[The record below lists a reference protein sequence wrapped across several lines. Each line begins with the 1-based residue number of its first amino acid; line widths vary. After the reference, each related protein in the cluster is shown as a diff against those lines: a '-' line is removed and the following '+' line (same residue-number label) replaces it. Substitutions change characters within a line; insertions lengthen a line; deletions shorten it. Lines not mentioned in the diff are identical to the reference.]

1 MVYCPGTWLQRDTN
15 ARTFCTELSGECSK
29 RGTTTVTRTSLSI
42 HLTRRYVI
50 FTLLTRQHKRQSKM
64 ASGNYRFHVCPA
76 ALLFLVAISCLAAQT
91 QAVDC
96 RKFVFAPVCRGII
109 AKRTISETRSSLRPD
124 PSPRQW
130 GTQYGPATE
139 DEDDGLLLAQSY
151 EDPASL
157 DSHPRKDMVLVRAG
171 GDIVPAYVYGIFERG
186 LQEERK

>member
-1 MVYCPGTWLQRDTN
+1 
-15 ARTFCTELSGECSK
+15 
-29 RGTTTVTRTSLSI
+29 
-42 HLTRRYVI
+42 
-50 FTLLTRQHKRQSKM
+50 M
-64 ASGNYRFHVCPA
+64 ASSTCRFHLCPA
-76 ALLFLVAISCLAAQT
+76 ALLLLVAMSCLAAHA

-109 AKRTISETRSSLRPD
+109 AKRTISETRSSLRPE

-130 GTQYGPATE
+130 GPQYAPATE

-157 DSHPRKDMVLVRAG
+157 DPRSRKDMVLVRAG